1 MAGYDH
7 NYRSGYSNGTGG
19 GPHTN
24 KWNKTSYADDE
35 CRTIIVGADGTRRT
49 IIGCAPFQQ
58 QGGYVMKTE
67 TIIRERILSPANEY
81 GYADD
86 WRRPSSPPSS
96 PAKGYGYAVA
106 DPKLHRPSS
115 PPKNYGYAVG
125 DQYPRR
131 PSSPPKSY
139 AVGRPSSPPKS
150 YGVGRRSSPPKSYAV
165 GKPSSPPKSYAVGRP
180 SSPPKSYA
188 VGRRSSPPKS
198 YAVGRPSSPP
208 KSYAVGRPSS
218 PAKSYAVGRP
228 SSPPKNYAVGDRYPR
243 KPSSPV
249 KSYGYSADHQQLHR
263 PSSPEDDY
271 PREVGDFL
279 TKVQTEASRDQRAN
293 RHQPAPK
300 AAHNDTYGDYSD
312 YNKKTSYKPNG
323 NTIRNDN
330 HDDYPPKYYSDMGPN
345 TVTNGGHQPRPSR
358 PAWNPPPSRPAWT
371 PPSREGRLSS
381 ATDDIETA
389 LRFLKESA
397 MSSSAAATTRQY
409 SQYSTVPKHDEYP
422 TDAAKRNAT
431 FNAPS
436 WPRTT

>member
-19 GPHTN
+19 GPQTN

-58 QGGYVMKTE
+58 QGSYVMKTE
-67 TIIRERILSPANEY
+67 TIIRERILSPAKEY

-86 WRRPSSPPSS
+86 WSRPSS
-96 PAKGYGYAVA
+96 PAKGYGYAA
-106 DPKLHRPSS
+106 DDHKLHRPSS
-115 PPKNYGYAVG
+115 P
-125 DQYPRR
+125 
-131 PSSPPKSY
+131 
-139 AVGRPSSPPKS
+139 
-150 YGVGRRSSPPKSYAV
+150 
-165 GKPSSPPKSYAVGRP
+165 
-180 SSPPKSYA
+180 
-188 VGRRSSPPKS
+188 
-198 YAVGRPSSPP
+198 
-208 KSYAVGRPSS
+208 
-218 PAKSYAVGRP
+218 AKG
-228 SSPPKNYAVGDRYPR
+228 YAVGDRYPR

-249 KSYGYSADHQQLHR
+249 KGYGYSADHQQLHR

-271 PREVGDFL
+271 PQEVGDFL

-300 AAHNDTYGDYSD
+300 AAHNDTYGDYSN
-312 YNKKTSYKPNG
+312 YNNKTSYKPNG

-358 PAWNPPPSRPAWT
+358 PAWTPQPSGPAWT

-381 ATDDIETA
+381 ATDDIETV
-389 LRFLKESA
+389 LRFLKEGA
-397 MSSSAAATTRQY
+397 MSSSAAATTPQY
-409 SQYSTVPKHDEYP
+409 SQYSTVPKHGEYP
-422 TDAAKRNAT
+422 MDAAKRNAT

>member
-165 GKPSSPPKSYAVGRP
+165 GKPSSPPKSC
-180 SSPPKSYA
+180 
-188 VGRRSSPPKS
+188 
-198 YAVGRPSSPP
+198 AVGRPSSPP

-397 MSSSAAATTRQY
+397 MSSSAAATTPQY

>member
-7 NYRSGYSNGTGG
+7 NYRSGYSNGPGG

-58 QGGYVMKTE
+58 QGSYVMKTE
-67 TIIRERILSPANEY
+67 TIISERILSPAKEY

-86 WRRPSSPPSS
+86 WSRPSSPAKGYGYAADDHKLHRPSS

-106 DPKLHRPSS
+106 DPKVHRPSS
-115 PPKNYGYAVG
+115 PPKNYGYAIG

-131 PSSPPKSY
+131 PPSPPKNY
-139 AVGRPSSPPKS
+139 GYTVGDQYPR
-150 YGVGRRSSPPKSYAV
+150 RRSSPPKSYAV
-165 GKPSSPPKSYAVGRP
+165 GRPSSPPKSYAVGRP

-208 KSYAVGRPSS
+208 KSYAVG
-218 PAKSYAVGRP
+218 
-228 SSPPKNYAVGDRYPR
+228 DRYPR
-243 KPSSPV
+243 PSSPV
-249 KSYGYSADHQQLHR
+249 KGYGYSADHQQLRR

-271 PREVGDFL
+271 PQEVGDFL

-300 AAHNDTYGDYSD
+300 AAHNDTYGDYSN
-312 YNKKTSYKPNG
+312 YNNKTSYKPNG

-358 PAWNPPPSRPAWT
+358 PAWTPQPSGPAWT

-389 LRFLKESA
+389 LRFLKEGA
-397 MSSSAAATTRQY
+397 MSSSAAATTPQY
-409 SQYSTVPKHDEYP
+409 SQYSTVPKHGEYP

>member
-67 TIIRERILSPANEY
+67 TIIHERILSPANEY

-165 GKPSSPPKSYAVGRP
+165 G
-180 SSPPKSYA
+180 
-188 VGRRSSPPKS
+188 
-198 YAVGRPSSPP
+198 RPSSPP

-228 SSPPKNYAVGDRYPR
+228 SSPPKTYAVGDRYPR

-389 LRFLKESA
+389 LRFLKESV
-397 MSSSAAATTRQY
+397 MSSSAAATTPQY

-422 TDAAKRNAT
+422 TDATKRNAT

>member
-1 MAGYDH
+1 MAGYDY
-7 NYRSGYSNGTGG
+7 NYRSGYSNGKEG
-19 GPHTN
+19 GPFTN
-24 KWNKTSYADDE
+24 GWNKTSYTDGE
-35 CRTIIVGADGTRRT
+35 CRTIIVDADGTRRT
-49 IIGCAPFQQ
+49 IIGCDPFQKP
-58 QGGYVMKTE
+58 GTYVTK
-67 TIIRERILSPANEY
+67 RVLSPAKEY

-86 WRRPSSPPSS
+86 WRRPP
-96 PAKGYGYAVA
+96 
-106 DPKLHRPSS
+106 S
-115 PPKNYGYAVG
+115 PPKNYGYTVG

-131 PSSPPKSY
+131 
-139 AVGRPSSPPKS
+139 
-150 YGVGRRSSPPKSYAV
+150 
-165 GKPSSPPKSYAVGRP
+165 PSSPPKSYAVGRP

-218 PAKSYAVGRP
+218 PPKSYAVGRRSSPPKSYAVGRP
-228 SSPPKNYAVGDRYPR
+228 SSPPKSYAVGDRYPR
-243 KPSSPV
+243 PSSPV
-249 KSYGYSADHQQLHR
+249 KGYGYSADHQQLRR

-271 PREVGDFL
+271 PQEVGDFL

-300 AAHNDTYGDYSD
+300 AAHNDTYGDYSN
-312 YNKKTSYKPNG
+312 YNNKTSYKPNG

-358 PAWNPPPSRPAWT
+358 PAWTPQPSGPAWT

-389 LRFLKESA
+389 LRFLKEGA
-397 MSSSAAATTRQY
+397 MSSSAAATTPQY
-409 SQYSTVPKHDEYP
+409 SQYSTVPKHGEYP